1 MPHGQDK
8 RDEFLRPLLESAENG
23 DRRAARFL
31 VKLGSNLI
39 GKGDSLPPRLRAF
52 FLRVLND
59 PAWYV
64 EIMTTERKK
73 SRGRPSIDSGSTA
86 EVVGLR
92 ISTPFGSRPTECNAL
107 AIHHLLL
114 QGHTLNIA
122 GTLEKESAVELLAEL
137 TGRST
142 RSLQSDYA
150 KHKRAILQMGSQS
163 AEESA
168 RVAYQRLVSLAELR
182 RIHGT

>member
-1 MPHGQDK
+1 MAFKGTK
-8 RDEFLRPLLESAENG
+8 R
-23 DRRAARFL
+23 
-31 VKLGSNLI
+31 
-39 GKGDSLPPRLRAF
+39 
-52 FLRVLND
+52 
-59 PAWYV
+59 
-64 EIMTTERKK
+64 
-73 SRGRPSIDSGSTA
+73 RGRPSIDDKESTA
-86 EVVGLR
+86 DIVGLSHLKR
-92 ISTPFGSRPTECNAL
+92 FGSLPTESNAL

-122 GTLEKESAVELLAEL
+122 GSLEKESAVELLAEL